1 MPRLPLR
8 HAVVLAIVA
17 APGLAQAQKAGQDSR
32 PAVMQFG
39 ALDGGGQAA
48 IGAGLRLFPSPAAQQ
63 PVMPTP
69 APAPQQA
76 AVIAPAVKPGPA
88 PQPVAG
94 SLGKPAPLPPQGA
107 AVAPQA
113 RPVASAPPQGLA
125 AGPRSATTFMTD
137 PAVSARVRQ
146 QVLATALPTSPDPQR
161 LRETVADGTPW
172 LEFDRLLTQHGY
184 DSRDLSDVVAAFY
197 LIAWEVS
204 TGGDAT
210 IQPAGIAAVR
220 GQARQML
227 AGMPN
232 VANMT
237 DAQRQET
244 AETLAFHAM
253 AMVGRHH
260 DLQMAG
266 AGPALAAYRNE
277 VADAVAQHQGI
288 DLRRFA
294 LTPAGF
300 QTR

>member
-1 MPRLPLR
+1 
-8 HAVVLAIVA
+8 VVLAIVA
-17 APGLAQAQKAGQDSR
+17 APGLAQAQKSGQESR

-48 IGAGLRLFPSPAAQQ
+48 IGAGLRLFPSGAGQQ
-63 PVMPTP
+63 PVMPSPVPTP
-69 APAPQQA
+69 APQA
-76 AVIAPAVKPGPA
+76 AVLTAPAVKPAPA
-88 PQPVAG
+88 PQPVAA
-94 SLGKPAPLPPQGA
+94 SLGKPAPLPPQDA
-107 AVAPQA
+107 NVAPHA
-113 RPVASAPPQGLA
+113 RPVAAAPPHGLA
-125 AGPRSATTFMTD
+125 AAPRSATTFATD

-161 LRETVADGTPW
+161 LRQTVADGTPW
-172 LEFDRLLTQHGY
+172 LEFDRLLAQHGY

-227 AGMPN
+227 ASMPS

-244 AETLAFHAM
+244 AETLAFHAI

-260 DLQMAG
+260 DLQAAG

-277 VADAVAQHQGI
+277 VADAVSQHQGI

>member
-1 MPRLPLR
+1 MP
-8 HAVVLAIVA
+8 V
-17 APGLAQAQKAGQDSR
+17 
-32 PAVMQFG
+32 
-39 ALDGGGQAA
+39 
-48 IGAGLRLFPSPAAQQ
+48 
-63 PVMPTP
+63 PT
-69 APAPQQA
+69 PAPQQA
-76 AVIAPAVKPGPA
+76 ALTAPAVKPSPA
-88 PQPVAG
+88 PQPVAS
-94 SLGKPAPLPPQGA
+94 SLGKPAPLPPQGTAAGA

-125 AGPRSATTFMTD
+125 AAPRSATTFVTD

-161 LRETVADGTPW
+161 LRQTVADGTPW
-172 LEFDRLLTQHGY
+172 LEFDRLLAQHGY

-253 AMVGRHH
+253 AMVARHR

-277 VADAVAQHQGI
+277 VADAVSQHQGI